1 MKFLTRGDKILIIL
15 ILILS
20 SLPLLTLR
28 DSMSA
33 GSKQII
39 VNIDGEVKHEF
50 LLNEKAESVY
60 YTFDVVKEGVTYQA
74 KLETK
79 EGRVRLLRL
88 PEEVAPLSI
97 HSDTGWIDKPHQMI
111 VALPAKLIVTV
122 EDYQA
127 ESQSD
132 IDIISY

>member
-28 DSMSA
+28 DSMAA

-50 LLNEKAESVY
+50 LLNENLI
-60 YTFDVVKEGVTYQA
+60 
-74 KLETK
+74 KL
-79 EGRVRLLRL
+79 
-88 PEEVAPLSI
+88 
-97 HSDTGWIDKPHQMI
+97 
-111 VALPAKLIVTV
+111 
-122 EDYQA
+122 
-127 ESQSD
+127 
-132 IDIISY
+132 